1 MRRARQDRLVGGVA
15 AGLATRTGRDVTVIR
30 LLFVLATLLSVGVPV
45 YIVAW
50 LLVPMAGED
59 GNIAAK
65 ALTDRRGLALA
76 AGLGSLLVVVLVL
89 ASVVGAGWLGNLAW
103 PLVIGVA
110 GVALI
115 WRNASPDEQI
125 MLRRLAQPLLGRPRR
140 GKRSTVLRASAAA
153 VLLASGLSL
162 LLGGHGGAALLR
174 PLGGVI
180 LVVAAIVLTLGPWWL
195 RIARDLVAERQAR
208 ARAEER
214 ADMAAQVHDSV
225 LQTLALI
232 QRNAD
237 QPAQVVKLA
246 RSQERELR
254 SWLFGGSAPG
264 AVHGQGTTLAA
275 GVRQIQQEVEALHGV
290 TVEAVT
296 VGDCGL
302 DDHLDALLAAA
313 REATVNAAKWS
324 GADVISLFAEVEPAE
339 VSVFVRDRGCGF
351 DPEAVPSDRKGL
363 AESVQARMARRGGS
377 ATIRSVLG
385 DGTEIS
391 LRMPRVAGPRQ
402 PSRA

>member
-15 AGLATRTGRDVTVIR
+15 AGLAVRTGWDVTVIR

-45 YIVAW
+45 YVVAW

-59 GNIAAK
+59 SSIAAK

-125 MLRRLAQPLLGRPRR
+125 MLRRLAGPLLGWPRP

-153 VLLASGLSL
+153 VLLASGLSI
-162 LLGGHGGAALLR
+162 LLGGHGGAQLLR

-180 LVVAAIVLTLGPWWL
+180 LVVAAIVLILGPWWL

-214 ADMAAQVHDSV
+214 ADMAARVHDSV

-275 GVRQIQQEVEALHGV
+275 GVRLIQQEVEALHGV

-302 DDHLDALLAAA
+302 DDHLDALVAAA

-324 GADVISLFAEVEPAE
+324 GADVISLFAEVEPTE

-363 AESVQARMARRGGS
+363 AESVQARVARRGGS
-377 ATIRSVLG
+377 AMIRSVLG

>member
-15 AGLATRTGRDVTVIR
+15 AGLAARTGRDVTVIR

-125 MLRRLAQPLLGRPRR
+125 MLRRLAQPLLGRPRP

-214 ADMAAQVHDSV
+214 ADMAARVHDSV

-290 TVEAVT
+290 TVEAIT

-377 ATIRSVLG
+377 ATIRSALG

>member
-1 MRRARQDRLVGGVA
+1 M
-15 AGLATRTGRDVTVIR
+15 VIR
-30 LLFVLATLLSVGVPV
+30 LLFVLATLLSVGVPIYV
-45 YIVAW
+45 VAW
-50 LLVPMAGED
+50 LLVPMEGED
-59 GNIAAK
+59 SSSIAAT

-76 AGLGSLLVVVLVL
+76 AGLGSLLVIVLVIV
-89 ASVVGAGWLGNLAW
+89 SVLGAGWLGNLAW

-115 WRNASPDEQI
+115 WRNASADEQI
-125 MLRRLAQPLLGRPRR
+125 MLRRLAEPLLGRPRP
-140 GKRSTVLRASAAA
+140 GKRSATVLRASAAA
-153 VLLASGLSL
+153 VLLASGLAIL
-162 LLGGHGGAALLR
+162 LSGRGGAELLF
-174 PLGGVI
+174 PLGGLF
-180 LVVAAIVLTLGPWWL
+180 LVVAAIVVILGPWWL
-195 RIARDLVAERQAR
+195 RIALDLVAERQAR

-214 ADMAAQVHDSV
+214 ADMAARVHDSV

-246 RSQERELR
+246 RGQERELR

-264 AVHGQGTTLAA
+264 VVHGQGSTLAA
-275 GVRQIQQEVEALHGV
+275 GVRLIQQEVEALHGV
-290 TVEAVT
+290 AVEAVT

-302 DDHLDALLAAA
+302 DDHLDALLGAA

-351 DPEAVPSDRKGL
+351 DPEAVPGDRKGL
-363 AESVQARMARRGGS
+363 AESVCARMTRRGGS
-377 ATIRSVLG
+377 VVVRSVLG
-385 DGTEIS
+385 NGTEIS